1 MRRRVDGFTLV
12 ELLVVIAIIGT
23 LVALLLPAVQAARET
38 ARGNTC
44 RNNMKQLMTAL
55 MNMDTQQ
62 KKLPGYVNDVFDP
75 ASMNTTTNQPQS
87 GRRVS
92 WIMMCFPFMEQTA
105 IWDRWNQD
113 FVTNPSAL
121 TNGGRELAPA
131 LEGLTCPSDVP
142 ETTTD
147 PWCAYVGNAGQA
159 FSDTVNPVEIDGQPG
174 GENAANGIFTDNS
187 KNLSLRSDPTG
198 TRDNRESHP
207 AIKMSLANIPDGT
220 SKTLLISE
228 NVHTWYYALDG
239 NPSTAEYDSGHNA
252 TQDIAPIVDQ
262 KHIWGFVWKNNP
274 TGFERINGDRNFDEL
289 DPANVPGTMGD
300 FAERAT
306 SGAPNLYESYGFPS
320 SNHPGVVNVAFCGGS
335 VDTLVENVDPRIY
348 AMLMTSNRNRS
359 TFVGPDNVP
368 ERRRPDPS
376 DSDY

>member
-1 MRRRVDGFTLV
+1 MRRRFTGFTLV

-62 KKLPGYVNDVFDP
+62 KKLPGYVNDIFDP
-75 ASMNTTTNQPQS
+75 ASMNTTKNQPQS

-113 FVTNPSAL
+113 FTTNPSSL
-121 TNGGRELAPA
+121 PSQGRELTPA
-131 LEGLTCPSDVP
+131 IEGLTCPSDAP
-142 ETTTD
+142 ETTND
-147 PWCAYVGNAGQA
+147 PWSAYVGNAGQA
-159 FSDTVNPVEIDGQPG
+159 FSDPDNPVLIGTALA
-174 GENAANGIFTDNS
+174 ENAANGIFTDNS
-187 KNLSLRSDPTG
+187 KNSDLRSVAATADG
-198 TRDNRESHP
+198 REDQP
-207 AIKMSLANIPDGT
+207 AIKMSLGNVPDGT
-220 SKTLLISE
+220 SKTMLLSE
-228 NVHTWYYALDG
+228 SVHTWYYALDG
-239 NPSTAEYDSGHNA
+239 IAATAEYDIGHNA
-252 TQDIAPIVDQ
+252 TKDISPIVDQ
-262 KHIWGFVWKNNP
+262 KHIWGFVWKNEP
-274 TGFERINGDRNFDEL
+274 SGFERINGDRNFDQIP
-289 DPANVPGTMGD
+289 PADIPETMSE
-300 FAERAT
+300 FATRAST
-306 SGAPNLYESYGFPS
+306 GEPNFYESYGYPS
-320 SNHPGVVNVAFCGGS
+320 SNHPGVVNVAFCGGQ

-359 TFVGPDNVP
+359 TFVGPENTP
-368 ERRRPDPS
+368 ERKRPEPS